1 MTGIRA
7 PRQVVPRRDGA
18 EGRSVASQYQIKSG
32 MHGPTDISP
41 VGMAAGMHV
50 GVAIHKFGIEE
61 HMMHGDKTNRDRF

>member
-1 MTGIRA
+1 
-7 PRQVVPRRDGA
+7 
-18 EGRSVASQYQIKSG
+18 

-41 VGMAAGMHV
+41 VGMAAAMHV